1 MITSSLVRKKLESG
15 QPVFGP
21 LINFHSPWLVDLTG
35 IMGFDFVLLDA
46 EHGPM
51 SLENIEIMVRAAE
64 AAGIT
69 ALARVPANVPHE
81 ILRFL
86 DIGVMGVQVPQL
98 NSALDARAA
107 ADAVRY
113 PPRGARGLATLPR
126 AAGYG
131 LQISAPDYIELANR
145 EIILMAMVETK
156 EALENIDEI
165 VSTEGVDVIAIGP
178 GDLSAS
184 LGFHGDRQA
193 PQVRDAVEH
202 IIERTHAHGRHVSL
216 PATDAASAK
225 ALVDRGIKIIQLMPS
240 AWIGAM
246 GKSFLAQV
254 RA

>member
-1 MITSSLVRKKLESG
+1 MRAAVTRARPCERSCSIIGRPSAGSSTIHRDDVPAHPGSTTPDPTMITSSLVRKKLESG

-98 NSALDARAA
+98 NSALDARRRRGCGALS
-107 ADAVRY
+107 
-113 PPRGARGLATLPR
+113 PPRRAR
-126 AAGYG
+126 
-131 LQISAPDYIELANR
+131 S
-145 EIILMAMVETK
+145 
-156 EALENIDEI
+156 
-165 VSTEGVDVIAIGP
+165 
-178 GDLSAS
+178 
-184 LGFHGDRQA
+184 
-193 PQVRDAVEH
+193 RDASACGRLWLADLGPRLH
-202 IIERTHAHGRHVSL
+202 RTRQSRNHPDGNGR
-216 PATDAASAK
+216 DQ
-225 ALVDRGIKIIQLMPS
+225 RG
-240 AWIGAM
+240 A
-246 GKSFLAQV
+246 GKH
-254 RA
+254 R